1 MWMLQTLTGEQ
12 PEQTFR
18 ILPGGVRT
26 VGRATGADFIVDA
39 ALVSRVHC
47 RLTALPDGQ
56 LEVRD
61 LESTNGTFVN
71 GQRIEAA
78 RLSDG
83 DRLQIG
89 RLELVVT
96 RDMTRPQD
104 ESESAAHGSA
114 SRHGSSDD
122 ASTSA
127 LRSCRPLCLDR
138 HSIHAGGRRPPAM
151 LSSLFAD
158 PRAHKPLWSSAPRR
172 SPRLVLVVVVPSTER
187 DYLPAKYSST
197 NGLVVRSR
205 PMVVSGPCP
214 GWTMASSPRGNSTC
228 VIDRI
233 SVA

>member
-1 MWMLQTLTGEQ
+1 MAGSSSTTG
-12 PEQTFR
+12 R
-18 ILPGGVRT
+18 IAFVSYGLAHHRGLLPTSPHDDAVT
-26 VGRATGADFIVDA
+26 VGLQAGERMPGEDF
-39 ALVSRVHC
+39 H
-47 RLTALPDGQ
+47 
-56 LEVRD
+56 
-61 LESTNGTFVN
+61 
-71 GQRIEAA
+71 
-78 RLSDG
+78 LSG
-83 DRLQIG
+83 CV
-89 RLELVVT
+89 RLE
-96 RDMTRPQD
+96 
-104 ESESAAHGSA
+104 AHHGSA